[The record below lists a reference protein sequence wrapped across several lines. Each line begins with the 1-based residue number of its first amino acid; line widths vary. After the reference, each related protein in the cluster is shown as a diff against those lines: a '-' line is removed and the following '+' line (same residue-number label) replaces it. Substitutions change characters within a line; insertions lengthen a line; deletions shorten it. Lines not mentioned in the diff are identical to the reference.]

1 MNNEITVKQENLID
15 NEKTFCSINLQNM
28 EEKKNLFNKLQR
40 ADALLNDCVGTGIKL
55 KHVYISKYNK
65 LNEETGEVE
74 DKVRI
79 ILFDENGMTYATG
92 SFGIYN
98 ILIEIMS
105 IFGTPNNWSEPL
117 TVKVVK
123 VPIKNN
129 KQILSLEIL

>member
-1 MNNEITVKQENLID
+1 MTNELTVNQENLIN
-15 NEKTFCSINLQNM
+15 NEKTYCSVNLQNM

-40 ADALLNDCVGTGIKL
+40 ADALLIDCVGTEIKL
-55 KHVYISKYNK
+55 KDVYVSKYSK
-65 LNEETGEVE
+65 LNEKTGELE

-79 ILFDENGMTYATG
+79 ILFDESGMTYATS

-105 IFGTPNNWSEPL
+105 IFGTPNTWSEPL